1 MAPDRLIHVDPR
13 RLQARW
19 DAERDGAAF
28 AALRTRIRALNALR
42 PAGEPSL
49 LAGTA
54 IVLSAWV
61 LIALAALALGA

>member
-1 MAPDRLIHVDPR
+1 MQPDRLIALDAR
-13 RLQARW
+13 RMQARW
-19 DAERDGAAF
+19 DAERDGKVF
-28 AALRTRIRALNALR
+28 AALRTRIHALNALR

-54 IVLSAWV
+54 IVLSAWA